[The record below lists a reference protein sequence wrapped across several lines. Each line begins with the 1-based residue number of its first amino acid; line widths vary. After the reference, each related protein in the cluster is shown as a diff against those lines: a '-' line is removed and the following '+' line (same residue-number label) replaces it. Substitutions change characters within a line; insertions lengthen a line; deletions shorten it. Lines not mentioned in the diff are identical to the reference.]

1 MRKNASLQKNY
12 MMSGAVRGMYGSAN
26 DSFFDNLFGGRG
38 GREGRSHNRGLTEG
52 LREELSSRGGRRA
65 PGTVTASASGYSKTS
80 RSRSRSGRPS
90 GSGTRVRAKALAAAG
105 RTHSRRHRNDV
116 FVRDI
121 VKGHRVAVHAPSR
134 PLSIPA
140 VRISPRGILL
150 ALLAMLTMAA
160 AVILMFFNFET
171 ATVYGNTKYSQ
182 EQIES
187 FITRG
192 RLGDNTFVMALK
204 YHNRKVE
211 GIPFVDRIDID
222 IVSPSTVRVNI
233 AEKPLDGCIYYGGQN
248 VYFSKEGMIETVSGR
263 VAEEA
268 TVINGVVLTHS
279 NTGHQVLA
287 QNQLGLDRSLEA
299 MRVMEKYGI
308 HADSITVDEKSSL
321 TVTFGDVDVKIG
333 KSGYDQKMFKL
344 HQILPHMEGKKGE
357 ISMAAYESDYADS
370 EIVLSP
376 KKETMKDIL
385 EEEPIDAVV

>member
-1 MRKNASLQKNY
+1 M
-12 MMSGAVRGMYGSAN
+12 
-26 DSFFDNLFGGRG
+26 
-38 GREGRSHNRGLTEG
+38 
-52 LREELSSRGGRRA
+52 
-65 PGTVTASASGYSKTS
+65 
-80 RSRSRSGRPS
+80 
-90 GSGTRVRAKALAAAG
+90 RAKALAAS

-233 AEKPLDGCIYYGGQN
+233 TEKPLDGCIYYGGQN

-263 VAEEA
+263 GAEEA

-279 NTGHQVLA
+279 NTGQQVLA

-370 EIVLSP
+370 EIVISP